1 MEDSSSTDDEGVT
14 ERHGD
19 ESSYVDYIPVRSGRG
34 RRTSKKH
41 ERRATERRINKVGKK
56 LEKDSNKKTKK
67 ILKYLWKG
75 EKAQRKHLDHLMQC
89 TCKRCSIARRPPPK
103 KLFTFKL
110 FSCDKG
116 GLKFGPAD
124 AGLSGSDLRSLKR
137 YRRRTRHHQHGN
149 DDLSVLFDKDMCT
162 NRMQHLWP
170 LWGTLH
176 RDLRSLY
183 SYDSSMGSSGSSST
197 SSSSDSSSSS
207 SSSYTSE
214 ESSDTDS
221 DDVKDVD
228 GVLVRRRHKGRTG
241 PRPPPAPTAV
251 QVPRSNSSH
260 SNQTMT
266 GKAPKTSSTEW
277 PNLSPS
283 VNPSGGTVRAIP
295 PVTTSRSPY
304 QKQPRKARKK
314 VRFLSQDLPSPPIKK
329 SPKDTRKKPAGS
341 LQGILQDPKMAKP
354 GWSVAAQPPPQSCI
368 LPAAA
373 AAADVTGTADP
384 SGAGKQGAVA
394 ACRKP
399 AAASVEGY

>member
-1 MEDSSSTDDEGVT
+1 M
-14 ERHGD
+14 
-19 ESSYVDYIPVRSGRG
+19 
-34 RRTSKKH
+34 
-41 ERRATERRINKVGKK
+41 GKK

-75 EKAQRKHLDHLMQC
+75 EKAQWKHLDHLMQC

-137 YRRRTRHHQHGN
+137 YRRRTRHHQHEN
-149 DDLSVLFDKDMCT
+149 DDLSILFDKDMCT

-170 LWGTLH
+170 LWGTSR

-266 GKAPKTSSTEW
+266 GKAPKTSSAEW

-295 PVTTSRSPY
+295 PVTTSRSSY

-354 GWSVAAQPPPQSCI
+354 GWSVAAQPPPQRDHSRVSCQQQQQQQQTSRDSGPQRRRQAGRCGGMPKTSGGVGGRI
-368 LPAAA
+368 LILVPIQL
-373 AAADVTGTADP
+373 
-384 SGAGKQGAVA
+384 S
-394 ACRKP
+394 
-399 AAASVEGY
+399 